1 MSRPRWPPLHYG
13 TQSGVVIMP
22 DKSPNMAAAY
32 RMGWSDEQIDEFKQ
46 AFYSFDED
54 GEGTIG
60 RSELGDLLEALGEN
74 LTANEVDEMMA
85 EVDEDG
91 SGQID
96 FDEFLGMMIS
106 KMSDDQLEKDIM
118 DSFAL
123 LDKDGSGLISG
134 VLQFLLSVSQ
144 ADELKHVVTDFCGKL
159 TDPEVNDLLSEADI
173 TGDGLLSYEEFY
185 KIMMFDKII
194 MSEKKAT
201 KDAED

>member
-22 DKSPNMAAAY
+22 DKSPNMAPANAL
-32 RMGWSDEQIDEFKQ
+32 GWSDEQIDEFKQ

-74 LTANEVDEMMA
+74 LTSGEVDEMMA
-85 EVDEDG
+85 EVDSDG

-96 FDEFLGMMIS
+96 FEEFLCMMQA
-106 KMSDDQLEKDIM
+106 KMSDDQLEKEIM

-123 LDKDGSGLISG
+123 LDKDGSGLIS
-134 VLQFLLSVSQ
+134 

-159 TDPEVNDLLSEADI
+159 SEPEVNELLSEADI
-173 TGDGLLSYEEFY
+173 SGDGLLSYEEFY
-185 KIMMFDKII
+185 KIMMFDKVLL
-194 MSEKKAT
+194 S
-201 KDAED
+201 DS

>member
-1 MSRPRWPPLHYG
+1 
-13 TQSGVVIMP
+13 MP
-22 DKSPNMAAAY
+22 SAGLTAAY
-32 RMGWSDEQIDEFKQ
+32 KMGWSDEQIDEFKQ

-74 LTANEVDEMMA
+74 LTANEVDEMLA

-91 SGQID
+91 SGQVD
-96 FDEFLGMMIS
+96 FDEFLSMMQK

-123 LDKDGSGLISG
+123 LDKDGSGLIS
-134 VLQFLLSVSQ
+134 
-144 ADELKHVVTDFCGKL
+144 ANELKHVVTDFCGKL
-159 TDPEVNDLLSEADI
+159 TDAEVNDLLSEADI

-185 KIMMFDKII
+185 KIMMFDKLLGN
-194 MSEKKAT
+194 A
-201 KDAED
+201 DD

>member
-1 MSRPRWPPLHYG
+1 MVSAGL
-13 TQSGVVIMP
+13 
-22 DKSPNMAAAY
+22 AAAY
-32 RMGWSDEQIDEFKQ
+32 KMGWSDEQIDEFKQ

-74 LTANEVDEMMA
+74 LTATEVDEMMA

-96 FDEFLGMMIS
+96 FDEFLGMMQK
-106 KMSDDQLEKDIM
+106 KMSDDQLEKEIM

-123 LDKDGSGLISG
+123 LDKDGSGLIS
-134 VLQFLLSVSQ
+134 

-159 TDPEVNDLLSEADI
+159 SDSEVNDLLSEADI

-185 KIMMFDKII
+185 KIMMFDKLLT
-194 MSEKKAT
+194 A
-201 KDAED
+201 DA